1 MGGATA
7 LVLAAAVSLAAH
19 HSLTAEYDP
28 NAPLTLVGKITRV
41 EWTNPHAFFD
51 LECPTPD
58 GQVTHWRVEAGGPA
72 SLAENGVSRDRLAV
86 GAAVTVNGFRAKN
99 GTSKAWGSDIKF
111 ADGETRQLTDARTK
125 PVDDLGPASPFE
137 ELMSSLPFV
146 PYLVAAAPVVV
157 LLAGVLVLR
166 RRRRSTGSV
175 PQ

>member
-1 MGGATA
+1 MGGAA
-7 LVLAAAVSLAAH
+7 AFVLTAAVSLAAH

-41 EWTNPHAFFD
+41 EWSNPHAFFD

-72 SLAENGVSRDRLAV
+72 ALAENGVSRDSLAIGV
-86 GAAVTVNGFRAKN
+86 AVTVNGLRAKN
-99 GTSKAWGSDIKF
+99 GTSKAWGSDITF
-111 ADGETRQLTDARTK
+111 ADGETRQLSDARAM
-125 PVDDLGPASPFE
+125 PVKDLGPASPLAK
-137 ELMSSLPFV
+137 LMSSLPFL
-146 PYLVAAAPVVV
+146 PYLVAAAPVLV

-166 RRRRSTGSV
+166 LRRRRSV